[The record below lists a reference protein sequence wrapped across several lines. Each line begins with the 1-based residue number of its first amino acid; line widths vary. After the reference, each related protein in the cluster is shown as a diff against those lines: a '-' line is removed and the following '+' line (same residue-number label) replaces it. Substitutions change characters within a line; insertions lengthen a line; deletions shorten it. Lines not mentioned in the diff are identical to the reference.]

1 MDVFDLVAK
10 ISLDTRKYEA
20 SLVSAEAKGKGFA
33 ASLGSG
39 LQRAAKIGSIAI
51 AGVTGATA
59 ILTGKIV
66 KSAQA
71 VAEYGDEVDK
81 TSQKMGLSAEAYQK
95 WNYVLNLAGTEMSSM
110 TTGLKTLTNQID
122 DAKSGSED
130 AQKRFERL
138 GISMDD
144 LNKMSREEVFE
155 RVIKGFQGMA
165 DSTDRAALANDLFGR
180 SGQNLAPLFN
190 QSAEKTEEQ
199 IKLAER
205 YGMVMPEAAVKA
217 SAAFKDSM
225 TTMQMTMTGFR
236 NRLMGDFL
244 PSLTQITDGIS
255 KLFAGENGG
264 DDITRGLES
273 FVTKLT
279 EKIPRIVQIISD
291 VLPKVIGE
299 LSPLLIEMSILLVTE
314 LVRAL
319 PQILDGL
326 AQTLPEALADVFDR
340 SMTSGVVTMLTMFT
354 LGFNP
359 LVKLISKFLGFAG
372 KGIGIAAK
380 LFSAIG
386 SGISF
391 VTGFISIL
399 NPMLLVVIGIIG
411 ALVAAGIAL
420 YRNWD
425 TVKEKAVNLWMSAV
439 ESFNKMKEGISAY
452 LDEVKQ
458 RATEAWNAI
467 TQTVQENIQI
477 AVDAVNGALEWL
489 SNLWENMK
497 EVGKRIVEGIWEGM
511 KGATEWL
518 KELIKGWVGNV
529 TEFLKWLFGI
539 NSPSTVMRDQIGK
552 FLPEGIAV
560 GIEANADAVY
570 DEMDAMREKVAEPF
584 DVSVI
589 GTDGIHSSQ
598 SLRMDDSGIVTAI
611 NEVKDYIDKLQVVL
625 STGETVGALTPYIDS
640 ALGRT
645 QAIKA
650 MGG

>member
-33 ASLGSG
+33 ASLGGG
-39 LQRAAKIGSIAI
+39 LQRAAKVGSLAI

-122 DAKSGSED
+122 DAKNGSED

-144 LNKMSREEVFE
+144 LNKMSREEAFE

-190 QSAEKTEEQ
+190 QSAEQTEEQ

-205 YGMVMPEAAVKA
+205 YGMVMPDAAVKA
-217 SAAFKDSM
+217 SAAFQDSL

-236 NRLMGDFL
+236 NRLIGDFL
-244 PSLTQITDGIS
+244 PSLTQVMDGIS
-255 KLFAGENGG
+255 KMFAGEDGG
-264 DDITRGLES
+264 ADITAGLEA
-273 FVTKLT
+273 FVMKLT

-291 VLPKVIGE
+291 VLPQIIGQ
-299 LSPLLIEMSILLVTE
+299 LSPLLIEMSILLVAE

-319 PQILDGL
+319 PQIMEGL
-326 AQTLPEALADVFDR
+326 ATALPEALADVFER
-340 SMTSGVVTMLTMFT
+340 STTSGILTMLTMFT

-359 LVKLISKFLGFAG
+359 LLKLVNGFIGFAG
-372 KGIGIAAK
+372 KGIGIATK
-380 LFSAIG
+380 LFTAIG

-411 ALVAAGIAL
+411 ALVVAGIAL

-425 TVKEKAVNLWMSAV
+425 TVKEKAVELWMSAV
-439 ESFNKMKEGISAY
+439 DSFNRMKEGISAY
-452 LDEVKQ
+452 LDEIGQ
-458 RATEAWNAI
+458 RARDAWNAI
-467 TQTVQENIQI
+467 TQTVQENIQVAI
-477 AVDAVNGALEWL
+477 DAVNSALEWL
-489 SNLWENMK
+489 SNLWENMT
-497 EVGKRIVEGIWEGM
+497 EIGRRIVEGIWEGM

-518 KELIKGWVGNV
+518 KDLIKGWVGDV

-539 NSPSTVMRDQIGK
+539 HSPSSVMRDQIGK

-560 GIEANADAVY
+560 GIEANADSVY
-570 DEMDAMREKVAEPF
+570 AEMDAMREKVAEPF
-584 DVSVI
+584 DVSVVGSNNI
-589 GTDGIHSSQ
+589 QQGQYGFSDA
-598 SLRMDDSGIVTAI
+598 RIVDALENMKEYIANI
-611 NEVKDYIDKLQVVL
+611 NIMLN
-625 STGETVGALTPYIDS
+625 TGEMVGALTPRIDMQ
-640 ALGRT
+640 LGRT
-645 QAIKA
+645 QMLKA
-650 MGG
+650 RGG